1 MTYSVG
7 FEDICA
13 IIIIIRF
20 IVLEKRKESQD
31 LVCLYGIAVCVYVCK
46 IPAKILGSLLQFDF
60 SFLGG
65 GCISCI

>member
-31 LVCLYGIAVCVYVCK
+31 LVCLYVLLCVCVCV
-46 IPAKILGSLLQFDF
+46 QDTREDF
-60 SFLGG
+60 RVFAA
-65 GCISCI
+65 I